1 MHLAVPR
8 LLVRRSIML
17 LVSVALLAMTLIGLA
32 GMGASFLVVERSQGS
47 AQAIEAASNL
57 RGHTRR
63 IANLIAV
70 EALNGR
76 AGISEAARG
85 VIADIERELEAAAL
99 HRFVD
104 EAPGELFAATYRGVH
119 AGWDRAVKPRIE
131 TLAGHGP
138 PHAREVEELLA
149 EIEAFVGQVD
159 TLLVV
164 IGQENGRRI
173 DELTRILML
182 AASVTLG
189 VVLVVILLLQRAL
202 LRPLG
207 GLLDAAR
214 RIAGGDFGLTLI
226 HPITEDLRWK
236 ELQEE
241 RIIKAPVPG

>member
-159 TLLVV
+159 TLLVPDHSYPCCCRRYTAHH
-164 IGQENGRRI
+164 GRR
-173 DELTRILML
+173 R
-182 AASVTLG
+182 SS
-189 VVLVVILLLQRAL
+189 QRRGRHAL
-202 LRPLG
+202 LYRVLG
-207 GLLDAAR
+207 NRQTCAR
-214 RIAGGDFGLTLI
+214 FEFLHFVFRDRDVQECGNHQRGGEKST
-226 HPITEDLRWK
+226 R
-236 ELQEE
+236 
-241 RIIKAPVPG
+241 